1 MNVVRLKNPQHSTL
15 LLRRANEM
23 RLSGTLCDTIIEVE
37 SHVFQVHS
45 LVLACTSKKLE
56 TLLKDKGHRCTLD
69 FLSWKTFQQ
78 ILDYAYTEALEARV
92 EDLKSLLE
100 AAECLQMEQ
109 LGNQCLF
116 LLTSL
121 QKTEPQ
127 SKENGSLHREVPQSV
142 QDSFIMN
149 TTASLSSSDNGDQLT
164 DDVTETKKCLME
176 NGESLQTDGH
186 ADMSSSPEEKMEL
199 QHCQEKQNIQLPSRR
214 PLTID
219 RQDIEGQRSLTFTD
233 KQTTAARGS
242 VIASTNQ
249 HSTPSKN
256 GCDSP
261 WTPLGVTLNGNG
273 HGTVRVNSSFSLS
286 HPTFLSYHRLPKT
299 IPHVFP
305 IFPHPPLRNDMGG
318 YMSYPL
324 QHELFSRSF
333 CSKQNVQEVMMTVKQ
348 APLERRSS
356 MVNNLQE
363 EHVRKHPNFTKMYS
377 CDFCGKEFQDSF
389 YSQMYRPINTG
400 CEGRVCPPCGMRL
413 APDSEMASHTST
425 GNKIPLICL
434 LCGKHLE
441 SQLEMKEHLMLHTR
455 SSDLNSKD
463 CRRALSG
470 HTDHRRHIRTNSG
483 EHMYECEFCNRCFR
497 DDSSLKNHK
506 RFHTGEKP
514 YECSNCAKKFSLKHQ
529 LDTHYRVHTGEKPFE
544 CKVCHQRSRDY
555 SAMIKHLR
563 THNGAAPYQCTI
575 CLEYCSSLSAMQK
588 HIKSHKPE
596 DIPLDWSIEKTYL
609 YLCHN

>member
-1 MNVVRLKNPQHSTL
+1 VQYFEKNPQHSTL

-233 KQTTAARGS
+233 KQTTAARG
-242 VIASTNQ
+242 
-249 HSTPSKN
+249 
-256 GCDSP
+256 
-261 WTPLGVTLNGNG
+261 
-273 HGTVRVNSSFSLS
+273 R
-286 HPTFLSYHRLPKT
+286 
-299 IPHVFP
+299 
-305 IFPHPPLRNDMGG
+305 
-318 YMSYPL
+318 
-324 QHELFSRSF
+324 
-333 CSKQNVQEVMMTVKQ
+333 
-348 APLERRSS
+348 
-356 MVNNLQE
+356 
-363 EHVRKHPNFTKMYS
+363 
-377 CDFCGKEFQDSF
+377 
-389 YSQMYRPINTG
+389 
-400 CEGRVCPPCGMRL
+400 
-413 APDSEMASHTST
+413 
-425 GNKIPLICL
+425 NKIPLICL

-455 SSDLNSKD
+455 K
-463 CRRALSG
+463 
-470 HTDHRRHIRTNSG
+470 
-483 EHMYECEFCNRCFR
+483 HMYECEFCNRCFR

-529 LDTHYRVHTGEKPFE
+529 LDTHYRVHTGKMMELFVTR
-544 CKVCHQRSRDY
+544 CSV
-555 SAMIKHLR
+555 SA
-563 THNGAAPYQCTI
+563 
-575 CLEYCSSLSAMQK
+575 YCG
-588 HIKSHKPE
+588 
-596 DIPLDWSIEKTYL
+596 
-609 YLCHN
+609 YLCKELLLMFTLNTRMGKTM